1 MLNLRPPSNR
11 GLVTPPPRLPTPPP
25 IIEGQYEVQSILT
38 SRIVRHL
45 RSGIEIRQ
53 FLIKWKNYSYQELTW
68 EDENNLIDCEDIKN
82 KWLQLHI
89 GGTTPLFT
97 IRSWAELDSTPKH
110 KYNGWTDAEISDDD
124 EQDPEWGPY
133 KQKRQCLKLD
143 PTLSQDSSTVSP
155 IRIDEGRK
163 DVEAVKKR
171 KKHGGRD
178 LCGAER
184 KRRRK
189 AKLLGL
195 STSNEN
201 SG

>member
-25 IIEGQYEVQSILT
+25 IIEGQYEVKSILT

-133 KQKRQCLKLD
+133 KQKRQCLKLG
-143 PTLSQDSSTVSP
+143 
-155 IRIDEGRK
+155 RILIALK
-163 DVEAVKKR
+163 FQIKPYFKF
-171 KKHGGRD
+171 
-178 LCGAER
+178 
-184 KRRRK
+184 
-189 AKLLGL
+189 
-195 STSNEN
+195 N
-201 SG
+201 

>member
-68 EDENNLIDCEDIKN
+68 EDENNLID
-82 KWLQLHI
+82 
-89 GGTTPLFT
+89 
-97 IRSWAELDSTPKH
+97 
-110 KYNGWTDAEISDDD
+110 
-124 EQDPEWGPY
+124 
-133 KQKRQCLKLD
+133 
-143 PTLSQDSSTVSP
+143 
-155 IRIDEGRK
+155 
-163 DVEAVKKR
+163 
-171 KKHGGRD
+171 